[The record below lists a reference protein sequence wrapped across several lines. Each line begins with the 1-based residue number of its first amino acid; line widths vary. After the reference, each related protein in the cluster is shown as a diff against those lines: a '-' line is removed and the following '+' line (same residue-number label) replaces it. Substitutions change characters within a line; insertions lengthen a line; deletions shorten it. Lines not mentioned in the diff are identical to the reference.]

1 MPFNRIRAF
10 CESSREIFT
19 RHIWIFTQKCK
30 DLITRLGFLGGFLG
44 GFENRYLKTVLD
56 LLKDRLGQS
65 ILIKGLED
73 PLDS

>member
-1 MPFNRIRAF
+1 MPFNCIWAF
-10 CESSREIFT
+10 CKSSREIFT
-19 RHIWIFTQKCK
+19 RHIRIFTQKRT
-30 DLITRLGFLGGFLG
+30 DLITRLGFLGGFPG

-65 ILIKGLED
+65 ILIKGLQD